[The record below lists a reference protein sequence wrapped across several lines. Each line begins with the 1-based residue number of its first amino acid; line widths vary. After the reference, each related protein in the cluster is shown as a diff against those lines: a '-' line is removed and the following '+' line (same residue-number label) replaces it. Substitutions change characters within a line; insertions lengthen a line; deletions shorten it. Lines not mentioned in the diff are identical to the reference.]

1 MTEQGWNNFL
11 VGFAFF
17 IGGLISLLT
26 DGFSWTFSW
35 FTILGLAGII
45 IGGMPIWKKI
55 FRPKK
60 ED

>member
-55 FRPKK
+55 FGPKK